1 MAKEKPHGMPTQL
14 PQSGTA
20 VARTAC
26 GSSLADARRSSA
38 LDGLRGRSAHS
49 VPGADCAATQSQS
62 SASSTDI
69 AADAAAA
76 GVAVRVAVRVRPPL
90 GIEAR
95 SRRAAVRALPEQR
108 LVRVG
113 PTKAFE
119 FDDVFGA
126 DASQSEVY
134 DACVAP
140 LVKLCADGYNA
151 TCLAYGQ
158 TGSGKT
164 YTMYDDA
171 RAHAPTVGER
181 AGGAGGGFGVGAGI
195 LAVNRRA
202 KYGCGIG
209 RNGTTGV
216 CPASAFVCV
225 TARVVVV
232 RCSVCVCFARD

>member
-140 LVKLCADGYNA
+140 HVKLCAGGYNA

-171 RAHAPTVGER
+171 RAHAPTVGECVC
-181 AGGAGGGFGVGAGI
+181 GGGGFGVGAGI

-209 RNGTTGV
+209 RNGTTGSV
-216 CPASAFVCV
+216 RRARSFV
-225 TARVVVV
+225 
-232 RCSVCVCFARD
+232 